1 MTELILIRHGQTDWN
16 VEGRYQGQSDVP
28 LNEHGREQARRL
40 ASKLQGTQL
49 EAIYSSDLA
58 RARETAEILS
68 EATGTPLFLDPR
80 LREIHQG
87 LWEGMLLKDIRRK
100 YARAFQLRRDD
111 PLEVA
116 PPEGETVGQLRRRVL
131 AALEAILQAYPHN
144 QVAIVSHGLAL
155 AIMRVAVD
163 DLPVQ
168 HVWDYIPRNAEPQ
181 FITAEVA

>member
-1 MTELILIRHGQTDWN
+1 MTELILIRHGETDWN
-16 VEGRYQGQSDVP
+16 VEGRYQGQSNVP

-40 ASKLQGTQL
+40 AAKLRGVQVA
-49 EAIYSSDLA
+49 AIYSSDLA

-87 LWEGMLLKDIRRK
+87 LWEGMLFQDIRRR
-100 YARAFQLRRDD
+100 YAEAFQRRKTD
-111 PLEVA
+111 PLKVA

-131 AALEAILQAYPHN
+131 SALKTILEAYPHN

-155 AIMRVAVD
+155 AIMRVTLNK
-163 DLPVQ
+163 LPIE
-168 HVWDYIPRNAEPQ
+168 HVWDYIPPNAEPQ
-181 FITAEVA
+181 FLTAEVV